1 MDGAAF
7 IVPMTPWGPI
17 GVNGNLDQVQ
27 QNAPAASGEVSLFKS
42 VFKDTVGRVKET
54 QADVENKQYLLM
66 TGQLDD
72 AHTLPI
78 AEAKDGIAL
87 DVLITLRNKTIESY
101 NELIKINV

>member
-1 MDGAAF
+1 MEFDTVQF
-7 IVPMTPWGPI
+7 ITPMTAWDKI
-17 GVNGNLDQVQ
+17 GSSTQKTAGRDNSEAALFSDVFQNVVNQVYT
-27 QNAPAASGEVSLFKS
+27 A
-42 VFKDTVGRVKET
+42 

-78 AEAKDGIAL
+78 AEAKAGIAL

>member
-27 QNAPAASGEVSLFKS
+27 QNAPAAIGEVSLFQS

-78 AEAKDGIAL
+78 AEAKAGIAL